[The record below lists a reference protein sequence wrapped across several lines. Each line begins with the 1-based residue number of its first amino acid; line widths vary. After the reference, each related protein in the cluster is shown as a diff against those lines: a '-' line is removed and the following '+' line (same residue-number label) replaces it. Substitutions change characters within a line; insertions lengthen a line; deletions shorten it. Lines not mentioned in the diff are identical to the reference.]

1 MNIKNY
7 LADAQNRAHE
17 SFANA
22 DGFFDDDLSFTAGED
37 FFNAEGGSS
46 PSMGA
51 PSAPTSQ
58 PYIITITNTGAAV
71 SNFEVLGSYEYLNNA
86 GFSSG
91 SLTIG
96 SVTIASAIPNV
107 TYQQM
112 LYQFMISPYST
123 GLTYIQSATSN
134 QVLETISVNT
144 KDANGNIAQ
153 KVFVP
158 TVDPYQFQ
166 STIIAMKYGYRID
179 GYTKLIIAT
188 ILANATVK
196 LYFYPAD
203 NINLAR
209 GLAGRPVSRE
219 FASPGI
225 VKAQSVK
232 VIG

>member
-7 LADAQNRAHE
+7 LSDAQNRAHE

-37 FFNAEGGSS
+37 FFNAEGGSA

>member
-1 MNIKNY
+1 MNIKKY
-7 LADAQNRAHE
+7 LNDAQNRAHE

-37 FFNAEGGSS
+37 FFGADGSAN
-46 PSMGA
+46 MGA

-71 SNFEVLGSYEYLNNA
+71 SAFEVLGSYEFLDNT
-86 GFSSG
+86 GFSNTG

-107 TYQQM
+107 TYRQM

-123 GLTYIQSATSN
+123 GLTYIQSATTN

-166 STIIAMKYGYRID
+166 STIIAMKFGYRID
-179 GYTKLIIAT
+179 GYTKLIIQN
-188 ILANATVK
+188 ILANATLK

-219 FASPGI
+219 YGSPGI
-225 VKAQSVK
+225 VKAQTVK

>member
-1 MNIKNY
+1 MSNIKSY
-7 LADAQNRAHE
+7 LSDAQNRAHE

-37 FFNAEGGSS
+37 FFNAEGGN
-46 PSMGA
+46 MGA

-96 SVTIASAIPNV
+96 SITIASAIPNV

-123 GLTYIQSATSN
+123 GLTYIQSATAN

-179 GYTKLIIAT
+179 GYTKLIIAS

-219 FASPGI
+219 FGSPGI

>member
-1 MNIKNY
+1 MNIKSY

-37 FFNAEGGSS
+37 FFGADGAGAG
-46 PSMGA
+46 MGA

-71 SNFEVLGSYEYLNNA
+71 NNFEVLGSYEYINNT
-86 GFSSG
+86 GFSNG

-96 SVTIASAIPNV
+96 SITIASAIPNV

-112 LYQFMISPYST
+112 LYQFMVSPYST

-158 TVDPYQFQ
+158 TIDPYQYQ

-179 GYTKLIIAT
+179 GYTKLIIASV
-188 ILANATVK
+188 LANATVK

-203 NINLAR
+203 NINVAR

-219 FASPGI
+219 FGSPGI

>member
-1 MNIKNY
+1 MNIKKY
-7 LADAQNRAHE
+7 LNDAQNRAHE

-37 FFNAEGGSS
+37 FFGADGSAN
-46 PSMGA
+46 MGA

-58 PYIITITNTGAAV
+58 PYIITVTNTGAAV
-71 SNFEVLGSYEYLNNA
+71 ANFEVLGSYEYINNA
-86 GFSSG
+86 GFSGG

-96 SVTIASAIPNV
+96 SVTISSAIPNV

-112 LYQFMISPYST
+112 LYQFMVSPYST
-123 GLTYIQSATSN
+123 GLTYIQSATTN

-153 KVFVP
+153 KTFVP
-158 TVDPYQFQ
+158 TIDPYQFQ
-166 STIIAMKYGYRID
+166 STIIAMKFGYRID
-179 GYTKLIIAT
+179 GYTKLIIQNV
-188 ILANATVK
+188 LANATVK

-219 FASPGI
+219 FGSPGI

>member
-7 LADAQNRAHE
+7 LSDAQNRAHE

-37 FFNAEGGSS
+37 FFNAEGGS

-71 SNFEVLGSYEYLNNA
+71 NNFEVLGSYEFINNA
-86 GFSSG
+86 GFSGG

-96 SVTIASAIPNV
+96 SVTISSAIPNV

-112 LYQFMISPYST
+112 LYQFMNNPYSV
-123 GLTYIQSATSN
+123 GLTYIQSASQN
-134 QVLETISVNT
+134 QLLETLSVST
-144 KDANGNIAQ
+144 QDANGNLAQ
-153 KVFVP
+153 KPLVP
-158 TVDPYQFQ
+158 TIDPYQLQ
-166 STIIAMKYGYRID
+166 TTVLAMRYGYKID
-179 GYTKLIIAT
+179 GFTGLILNS
-188 ILANATVK
+188 ILASTTVK
-196 LYFYPAD
+196 IYLYPSD

-219 FASPGI
+219 YGSPGI
-225 VKAQSVK
+225 VRSQPVK
-232 VIG
+232 LVG

>member
-7 LADAQNRAHE
+7 LSDAQNRANE

-37 FFNAEGGSS
+37 FFNAEGS

-71 SNFEVLGSYEYLNNA
+71 SNFEVLGSYEFINNA

-96 SVTIASAIPNV
+96 SVTISSAIPNV

-112 LYQFMISPYST
+112 LYQFMVSPYST
-123 GLTYIQSATSN
+123 GLTYIQSATAN

-158 TVDPYQFQ
+158 TIDPYQFQ

-219 FASPGI
+219 FGSPGI
-225 VKAQSVK
+225 VKAQSIK

>member
-7 LADAQNRAHE
+7 LSDAQNRAHE

-37 FFNAEGGSS
+37 FFNAEGGYS

-51 PSAPTSQ
+51 SSAPTSQ

-71 SNFEVLGSYEYLNNA
+71 SNFEVLGSYEYINNA

-123 GLTYIQSATSN
+123 GLTYIQSATAN

-179 GYTKLIIAT
+179 GYTKLIIAS
-188 ILANATVK
+188 ILTNATVK

>member
-7 LADAQNRAHE
+7 LNDAQNRAHE

-22 DGFFDDDLSFTAGED
+22 DGFFDDDLSFTAGEE
-37 FFNAEGGSS
+37 FFGADAASA

-58 PYIITITNTGAAV
+58 PYIITLTNTGAAV
-71 SNFEVLGSYEYLNNA
+71 NNFEVLGSYEYINNA
-86 GFSSG
+86 GFTG
-91 SLTIG
+91 GNLTIG
-96 SVTIASAIPNV
+96 SVTISSAIPSV

-123 GLTYIQSATSN
+123 GLTYIQSATAN

-158 TVDPYQFQ
+158 TIDPYQFQ
-166 STIIAMKYGYRID
+166 TTIIAMKFGYRID
-179 GYTKLIIAT
+179 GYTKLIIAS

>member
-1 MNIKNY
+1 MNIKKY
-7 LADAQNRAHE
+7 LNDAQNRAHE

-37 FFNAEGGSS
+37 FFGADGSAN
-46 PSMGA
+46 MGA

-71 SNFEVLGSYEYLNNA
+71 SAFEVLGSYEFLDNA
-86 GFSSG
+86 GFSNTG

-107 TYQQM
+107 TYRQM

-123 GLTYIQSATSN
+123 GLTYIQSATTN

-166 STIIAMKYGYRID
+166 STIIAMKFGYRID
-179 GYTKLIIAT
+179 GYTKLIIQN
-188 ILANATVK
+188 ILANATLK

-219 FASPGI
+219 YGSPGI
-225 VKAQSVK
+225 VKAQTVK

>member
-1 MNIKNY
+1 MSIKKY
-7 LADAQNRAHE
+7 LSDAQNRAHE

-37 FFNAEGGSS
+37 FFNQDGGS
-46 PSMGA
+46 SMGA

-58 PYIITITNTGAAV
+58 PYIITLTNTGAAV
-71 SNFEVLGSYEYLNNA
+71 SNFEVLGSYEFINNA
-86 GFSSG
+86 GFTGG

-96 SVTIASAIPNV
+96 SVTISSAIPNV

-112 LYQFMISPYST
+112 LYQFMVSPYST

-158 TVDPYQFQ
+158 TIDPYQFQ

-219 FASPGI
+219 YGSPGI
-225 VKAQSVK
+225 VKAQSIK

>member
-1 MNIKNY
+1 
-7 LADAQNRAHE
+7 
-17 SFANA
+17 
-22 DGFFDDDLSFTAGED
+22 
-37 FFNAEGGSS
+37 
-46 PSMGA
+46 MGA

-58 PYIITITNTGAAV
+58 PYIVTITNTGSAV
-71 SNFEVLGSYEYLNNA
+71 ANFDVLGSYQYINNA

-96 SVTIASAIPNV
+96 SVTISSAIPNV
-107 TYQQM
+107 NYQEM
-112 LYQFMISPYST
+112 LYQFMNSPYSV

-179 GYTKLIIAT
+179 GYTKLIIAN
-188 ILANATVK
+188 ILANATLK

-219 FASPGI
+219 FGSPGI

>member
-1 MNIKNY
+1 MNIKKY
-7 LADAQNRAHE
+7 LSDAQNRAHE

-37 FFNAEGGSS
+37 FFNAEGGS
-46 PSMGA
+46 MGA

-58 PYIITITNTGAAV
+58 PYIITLTNTGAAV
-71 SNFEVLGSYEYLNNA
+71 SNFEVLGSYEYINNA
-86 GFSSG
+86 GFSAG

-123 GLTYIQSATSN
+123 GLTYIQSATAN

-179 GYTKLIIAT
+179 GYTKLIIAS

-219 FASPGI
+219 YGSPGI
-225 VKAQSVK
+225 VKAQSIK

>member
-1 MNIKNY
+1 MSIKKY
-7 LADAQNRAHE
+7 LSDAQNRAHE

-37 FFNAEGGSS
+37 FFNQDGG
-46 PSMGA
+46 SMGA

-58 PYIITITNTGAAV
+58 PYIITLTNTGAAV
-71 SNFEVLGSYEYLNNA
+71 SNFEVLGSYEFINNA
-86 GFSSG
+86 GFVGG

-96 SVTIASAIPNV
+96 SVTISSAIPNV

-112 LYQFMISPYST
+112 LYQFMVSPYST
-123 GLTYIQSATSN
+123 GLTYIQSATAN

-158 TVDPYQFQ
+158 TIDPYQFQ

-179 GYTKLIIAT
+179 GYTKLIIAS

-219 FASPGI
+219 YGSPGI
-225 VKAQSVK
+225 VKAQSIK

>member
-1 MNIKNY
+1 MNIKKY
-7 LADAQNRAHE
+7 LSDAQNRAHE

-37 FFNAEGGSS
+37 FFNQDGGAG
-46 PSMGA
+46 MGA

-58 PYIITITNTGAAV
+58 PYIITLTNTGAAV
-71 SNFEVLGSYEYLNNA
+71 SNFEVLGSYEYINNA
-86 GFSSG
+86 GFSAG

-112 LYQFMISPYST
+112 LYQFMVSPYST
-123 GLTYIQSATSN
+123 GLTYIQSATAN

-158 TVDPYQFQ
+158 TIDPYQYQ

-179 GYTKLIIAT
+179 GYTKLIIAS

-219 FASPGI
+219 YGSPGI
-225 VKAQSVK
+225 VKAQSIK

>member
-1 MNIKNY
+1 MNIKKY
-7 LADAQNRAHE
+7 LSDAQNRAHE

-37 FFNAEGGSS
+37 FFGADGSAS
-46 PSMGA
+46 SMGA

-71 SNFEVLGSYEYLNNA
+71 SNFEVLGSYEFINNA
-86 GFSSG
+86 GFSGG
-91 SLTIG
+91 SLTVG
-96 SVTIASAIPNV
+96 SVTISSAIPNV

-112 LYQFMISPYST
+112 LYQFMLSPFST
-123 GLTYIQSATSN
+123 GLTYIQSATTN

-166 STIIAMKYGYRID
+166 ATIIAMKFGYRID
-179 GYTKLIIAT
+179 GYTKLIIQNV
-188 ILANATVK
+188 LANATVK

-219 FASPGI
+219 FGSPGI
-225 VKAQSVK
+225 VKAQTVK

>member
-1 MNIKNY
+1 MNIKKY
-7 LADAQNRAHE
+7 LNDAQNRAHE

-37 FFNAEGGSS
+37 FFGADGSAN
-46 PSMGA
+46 MGA

-71 SNFEVLGSYEYLNNA
+71 SNFEVLGSYEFLDNA
-86 GFSSG
+86 GFSNTG

-107 TYQQM
+107 TYRQM

-123 GLTYIQSATSN
+123 GLTYIQSATTN

-166 STIIAMKYGYRID
+166 STIIAMKFGYRID
-179 GYTKLIIAT
+179 GYTKLIIQN
-188 ILANATVK
+188 ILANATLK
-196 LYFYPAD
+196 HYFYPAD

-219 FASPGI
+219 YGSPGI
-225 VKAQSVK
+225 VKAQTVK

>member
-1 MNIKNY
+1 MSIKKY
-7 LADAQNRAHE
+7 LSDAQNRAHE

-37 FFNAEGGSS
+37 FFNQDGG
-46 PSMGA
+46 SMGA

-58 PYIITITNTGAAV
+58 PYIITLTNTGAAV
-71 SNFEVLGSYEYLNNA
+71 SNFEVLGSYEYINNA
-86 GFSSG
+86 GFSAG

-96 SVTIASAIPNV
+96 SVTISSAIPNV

-112 LYQFMISPYST
+112 LYQFMVSPYST
-123 GLTYIQSATSN
+123 GLTYIQSATAN

-179 GYTKLIIAT
+179 GYTKLIVAT

-219 FASPGI
+219 YGSPGI
-225 VKAQSVK
+225 VKAQSIK

>member
-37 FFNAEGGSS
+37 FFGADGAAA

>member
-1 MNIKNY
+1 MSIKKY
-7 LADAQNRAHE
+7 LSDAQNRAHE

-37 FFNAEGGSS
+37 FFNQDGGGN
-46 PSMGA
+46 MGA

-58 PYIITITNTGAAV
+58 PYIVTITNTGAAV
-71 SNFEVLGSYEYLNNA
+71 SNFEVLGSYEYLYSS
-86 GFSSG
+86 GFANG

-107 TYQQM
+107 NYQQM
-112 LYQFMISPYST
+112 LNQFMISPFSV
-123 GLTYIQSATSN
+123 GLTYIQSDTAN

-179 GYTKLIIAT
+179 GYTKLIISS

>member
-7 LADAQNRAHE
+7 LSDAQNRAHE

-37 FFNAEGGSS
+37 FFNAEGGS
-46 PSMGA
+46 PSIGA

-71 SNFEVLGSYEYLNNA
+71 NNFEVLGSYEYLNNA

-96 SVTIASAIPNV
+96 SITIASAIPNV

-123 GLTYIQSATSN
+123 GLTYIQSATAN

-179 GYTKLIIAT
+179 GYTKLIIASV
-188 ILANATVK
+188 LANATVK

-219 FASPGI
+219 FGSPGI